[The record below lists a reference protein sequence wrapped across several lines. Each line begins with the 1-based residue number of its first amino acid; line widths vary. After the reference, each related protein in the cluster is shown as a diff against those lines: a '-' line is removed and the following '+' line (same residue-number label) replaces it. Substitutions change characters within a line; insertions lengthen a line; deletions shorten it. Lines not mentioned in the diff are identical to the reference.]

1 MQTPQSAISAMLSRL
16 MSAAL
21 STRSI
26 IGIQGTHTIM
36 NASMLKG
43 LTFAKFG
50 SPDVMLVGS
59 KLP

>member
-1 MQTPQSAISAMLSRL
+1 MQMPQSAISAMLSRS

-36 NASMLKG
+36 NASMLRE
-43 LTFAKFG
+43 LTSAKFG
-50 SPDVMLVGS
+50 SPDVMPVG
-59 KLP
+59 